1 MYHIEHSL
9 FSNACFLGAWFR
21 LCSSSSLNSINSA
34 VNVLCFFSFVCSWLI
49 FWETT
54 SQWPSRAN
62 VREFVAI
69 LQEVMT
75 LNSAALLQEEKW
87 DSRGSSTGS
96 NALEWCCSLWRMSSP
111 LTSGGNILNYSVDF
125 LKRGPSDCCLTS
137 SRIVTQNWSPFTG
150 ATKVKS
156 WKWTHN
162 IEG

>member
-1 MYHIEHSL
+1 MCFAFSHL
-9 FSNACFLGAWFR
+9 FVLDWFFEKQHH
-21 LCSSSSLNSINSA
+21 NG
-34 VNVLCFFSFVCSWLI
+34 
-49 FWETT
+49 
-54 SQWPSRAN
+54 
-62 VREFVAI
+62 
-69 LQEVMT
+69 LQEQKYVSSWQFFKKWW
-75 LNSAALLQEEKW
+75 LWIVLLYFRRKSEILEAVLQ
-87 DSRGSSTGS
+87 D
-96 NALEWCCSLWRMSSP
+96 ALEWCCSLWRMSSP